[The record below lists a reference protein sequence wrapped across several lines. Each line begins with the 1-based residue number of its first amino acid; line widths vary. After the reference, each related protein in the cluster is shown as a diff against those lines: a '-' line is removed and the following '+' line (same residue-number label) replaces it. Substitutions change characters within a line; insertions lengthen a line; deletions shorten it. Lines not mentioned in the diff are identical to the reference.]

1 MSGDDRAPVR
11 ECHMGRMWVMIFV
24 GGGIGSVAR
33 YLIAGWTQSATQS
46 VFPIGTMCVNL
57 IGCLLIGFFASAF
70 EGRWL
75 VQQDVRQMALVG
87 VLGGFTTF
95 STFSHETFKLLADQ
109 QYRAA
114 LLNIVMSVVLCL
126 SGVWIGYRLAQK
138 WLGA

>member
-1 MSGDDRAPVR
+1 MA
-11 ECHMGRMWVMIFV
+11 RMLVMIFL

-33 YLIAGWTQSATQS
+33 YLIAGWTQSTTHAA
-46 VFPIGTMCVNL
+46 FPVGTMSVNL
-57 IGCLLIGFFASAF
+57 IGCLLIGFLASAF

-75 VQQDVRQMALVG
+75 VQQDYRQMALVG

-109 QYRAA
+109 QYRLA
-114 LLNIVMSVVLCL
+114 LLNIIMSVVLCL
-126 SGVWIGYRLAQK
+126 SGVWIGYRMAQK